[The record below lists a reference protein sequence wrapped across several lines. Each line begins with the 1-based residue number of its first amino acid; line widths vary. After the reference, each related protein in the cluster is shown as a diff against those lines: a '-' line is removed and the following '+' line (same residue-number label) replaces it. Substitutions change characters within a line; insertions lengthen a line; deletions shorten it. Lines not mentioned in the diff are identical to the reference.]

1 MMLSMPADAVD
12 PAVALAPALPAR
24 PQSRPEAVRS
34 FESLFIETLLN
45 QAGLGQALDP
55 GGNIGGGTAGEL
67 LVRELAQKLAGQLP
81 LGFARAMGEAAR

>member
-1 MMLSMPADAVD
+1 MMLSMPADVLD
-12 PAVALAPALPAR
+12 PAAALAPALPGR
-24 PQSRPEAVRS
+24 PQSRPEAVHS

-55 GGNIGGGTAGEL
+55 GGTIGGGTAGEL